1 MGSTIKQLELRGYV
15 EDGVEKN
22 YLYLSTKQ
30 RIGLLKSNLP
40 FERTLGAR
48 LLSDCTEILVI
59 EHLVK
64 ALIRENKLYPKI
76 EICNSL
82 VTFGKHSVKPLI
94 SLLGKIGNNQYR
106 EIPEKAFRKKNY
118 PLPRD
123 IAARTLIRIGHP
135 ALHDLLKCLMSD
147 DLSMLSEAIDAIGFI
162 CFYKWHSKSYT
173 SLIECFNKENIND
186 LIRWKIFRS
195 MSAFPESENF
205 LNKQNLLTDNLY
217 LKSEI
222 ERSLRLIKNRI

>member
-1 MGSTIKQLELRGYV
+1 MNSTFKQLELRGYV
-15 EDGVEKN
+15 EDDVEKN
-22 YLYLSTKQ
+22 YSYLSTEQ
-30 RIGLLKSNLP
+30 RISLLKSNLP

-48 LLSDCTEILVI
+48 LLSGCTEILVI
-59 EHLVK
+59 ENLVE
-64 ALIRENKLYPKI
+64 ALKRENKLYPKI

-82 VTFGKHSVKPLI
+82 VTFGKDSVKPLI
-94 SLLGKIGNNQYR
+94 SLLGKIGDNQYR
-106 EIPEKAFRKKNY
+106 EIPEKTFRKKNY

-135 ALHDLLKCLMSD
+135 ALPDLLKCLMSD

-162 CFYKWHSKSYT
+162 CFYKWNSKSYS
-173 SLIECFNKENIND
+173 SLIECFNQRHIND

-205 LNKQNLLTDNLY
+205 LNEQKLLTDNIF

-222 ERSLRLIKNRI
+222 ERSLRLIKKRI